1 MSVVSLTT
9 DFGTSDWFVGSMKG
23 VILAIE
29 PTATIV
35 DLTHDVPAGDV
46 RAGAFAL
53 AAGAKCFPRF
63 TIHVV
68 VVDPGVGS
76 ERGIIAVRTA
86 DHVFVAPDNGVLTY
100 VLANETILDIRS
112 VERDAYFRKPVSNT
126 FHGRDIFAPVAGHLA
141 KGLLLE
147 SLGPKIKGYNELVW
161 TKPAVEGGELRGEII
176 WIDHFGN
183 AITNIELDSV
193 PYSAAAVRVPT
204 KVECTI
210 KEFYQQV
217 PTGQPLA
224 LVGSTGFLEIALN
237 SGNAAQSFGLKIG
250 DPVVVK

>member
-1 MSVVSLTT
+1 MAIISLTT
-9 DFGTSDWFVGSMKG
+9 DFGMSDWFVGSMKG

-35 DLTHDVPAGDV
+35 DLTHEVPAGDI

-63 TIHVV
+63 TIHIV

-76 ERGIIAVRTA
+76 ERGVIAVRTA
-86 DHVFVAPDNGVLTY
+86 DYVFVAPDNGVLSFA
-100 VLANETILDIRS
+100 LANEPILDIRS

-147 SLGPKIKGYNELVW
+147 SLGPKIRGYGELVW
-161 TKPAVEGGELRGEII
+161 TEPAEVGGAVRGEIV

-183 AITNIELDSV
+183 AVTNINSL
-193 PYSAAAVRVPT
+193 PRGATGVRVPA
-204 KVECTI
+204 KVECDI
-210 KEFYQQV
+210 KEFYQQA
-217 PTGQPLA
+217 PPGQPLA
-224 LVGSTGFLEIALN
+224 LIGSTGFLEIALN
-237 SGNAAQSFGLKIG
+237 SGHAAQSFGLKIG